1 MKLPEDGSIGK
12 RASHAKEMFIGVV
25 NAKADTTLKAM
36 PAVLRVKW
44 RFDMGQRCSTI
55 IVNTVKGI
63 I

>member
-1 MKLPEDGSIGK
+1 
-12 RASHAKEMFIGVV
+12 MFIGVV